1 MQLLSILSSPVT
13 IHVIFFLA
21 IAAFLVA
28 YFMKEKEKRVTGNL
42 YSAAAILAF
51 YIISWAAGW
60 FA

>member
-1 MQLLSILSSPVT
+1 MLLSILSSPVT

-28 YFMKEKEKRVTGNL
+28 YFMNKKEKRVVGYL
-42 YSAAAILAF
+42 YSAAAILGF